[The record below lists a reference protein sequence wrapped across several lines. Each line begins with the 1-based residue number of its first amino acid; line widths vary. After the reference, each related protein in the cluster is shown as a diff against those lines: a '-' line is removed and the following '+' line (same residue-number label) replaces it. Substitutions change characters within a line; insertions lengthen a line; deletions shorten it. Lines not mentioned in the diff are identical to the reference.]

1 VAKRKTSLADLTAAD
16 LAAESPAPNNV
27 VTLQRD
33 DAKRSRTAKHTS
45 LYLHPNVR
53 RAIQEI
59 AFQYDKKPHDLYLE
73 GIDLMLRQY
82 GKPTT
87 ADLAGKGKK

>member
-1 VAKRKTSLADLTAAD
+1 MAKRKVSLSELTEAAV
-16 LAAESPAPNNV
+16 AAERPNNV

-33 DAKRSRTAKHTS
+33 NVDKRRTGHTS

-59 AFQYDKKPHDLYLE
+59 AFEYDKRPHALYME
-73 GIDLMLRQY
+73 GIDLMLASY
-82 GKPTT
+82 GKPTS
-87 ADLAGKGKK
+87 AELAKK

>member
-1 VAKRKTSLADLTAAD
+1 MAKPKKPSLADIAAAD
-16 LAAESPAPNNV
+16 MASATTKGNV

-33 DAKRSRTAKHTS
+33 NAMKSDKAKHTS
-45 LYLHPNVR
+45 LYLHPKVR

-59 AFQYDKKPHDLYLE
+59 AFQYDKKPHDLYIE

-82 GKPTT
+82 GKPTS
-87 ADLAGKGKK
+87 AELAGKK